1 VAYLVILESGM
12 VKLKWSDDF
21 GIPLTFSVLVKSLS
35 RSLLKSLW
43 VGFITFTNF
52 LFLLFSIYAFRVGLN
67 YNTDLK
73 FTKICKNYSGFSLVC
88 ITQSQKL
95 RLKMITVF
103 SVQKY

>member
-12 VKLKWSDDF
+12 VKFKWSDYF

-43 VGFITFTNF
+43 VGFITFTNS
-52 LFLLFSIYAFRVGLN
+52 LFFFFSIYAFRVGLN

-73 FTKICKNYSGFSLVC
+73 IYKN
-88 ITQSQKL
+88 
-95 RLKMITVF
+95 
-103 SVQKY
+103 SVQILVASHWCIYILV